1 MSTTNNTYVRAR
13 IDADTKERA
22 ANALEAMGLSISD
35 AIRLLML
42 RIADENRLPFEVKV
56 PNATTRKAIA
66 ELEAGKGKRFAGVD
80 ALMADLH
87 EDD

>member
-1 MSTTNNTYVRAR
+1 MSKTNNTYVRAR
-13 IDADTKERA
+13 IDTDTKERA

-42 RIADENRLPFEVKV
+42 RIADENRMPFEVKV

-66 ELEAGKGKRFAGVD
+66 ELEAGKGKRFADVD
-80 ALMADLH
+80 SLMADLH